1 MRVAGLNLSLH
12 FKPIIGNHYYLSTNF
27 VVALTPPPSF
37 HKFLSHKVSLIYIY
51 GDVKMLENFVTPDD
65 VKMLVRHTLNH
76 RIILKPEA
84 ELEGA
89 SVHSVID
96 RILRQIGVPGA

>member
-1 MRVAGLNLSLH
+1 
-12 FKPIIGNHYYLSTNF
+12 
-27 VVALTPPPSF
+27 
-37 HKFLSHKVSLIYIY
+37 
-51 GDVKMLENFVTPDD
+51 MLDDFVTPDD

-76 RIILKPEA
+76 RLILKPEA

>member
-1 MRVAGLNLSLH
+1 
-12 FKPIIGNHYYLSTNF
+12 
-27 VVALTPPPSF
+27 
-37 HKFLSHKVSLIYIY
+37 
-51 GDVKMLENFVTPDD
+51 MLDDLVTSDD

-76 RIILKPEA
+76 RLILKPEA
-84 ELEGA
+84 ELGA